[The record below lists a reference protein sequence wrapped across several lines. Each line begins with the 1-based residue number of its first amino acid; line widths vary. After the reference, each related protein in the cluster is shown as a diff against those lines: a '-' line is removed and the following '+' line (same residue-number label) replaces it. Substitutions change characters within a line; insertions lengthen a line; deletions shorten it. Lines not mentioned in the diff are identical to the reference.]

1 MDPLLSALAGLV
13 QGLTEFLPISSTAHL
28 TLFGRAFGLVDPQHP
43 EEWTA
48 YIAVLQMGTLGAV
61 IAYFRHEI
69 VSISLSFLKENV
81 VHPRSLRSQSRESS
95 MGWLVILGTVPVGI
109 IGLLLKDIIEGP
121 WTKNLIL
128 IASAQI
134 FFASLLFLAEKVSNH
149 SRDSEHIGWKDAL
162 GVGVGQAFALIP
174 GASRS
179 GSTLTAALFMG
190 LTRSDAARFSFL
202 LSIPAILLS
211 GMLEMVSIFPALT
224 PDMAGSYAA
233 GIVTAAISGYASI
246 AFLIRYLQ
254 KNSTSVF
261 IVYRILL
268 GIGLLIAILTES
280 IAP

>member
-1 MDPLLSALAGLV
+1 MDLLLSALAGLV

-28 TLFGRAFGLVDPQHP
+28 TLFGRAFDLVDPRRP

-61 IAYFRHEI
+61 IAYFRQEI
-69 VSISLSFLKENV
+69 VNISFSFLKENV
-81 VHPRSLRSQSRESS
+81 VRPRSLRSQSRESS

-128 IASAQI
+128 IACAQI
-134 FFASLLFLAEKVSNH
+134 IFALLLLLAEKIANH
-149 SRDSEHIGWKDAL
+149 TRDSGHIGWKDAL
-162 GVGVGQAFALIP
+162 GVGIGQAFALIP

-190 LTRSDAARFSFL
+190 LNRSDAARFSFL

-211 GMLEMVSIFPALT
+211 GMLELASVLPSLTLEMV
-224 PDMAGSYAA
+224 GSYSA
-233 GIVTAAISGYASI
+233 GILTAAISGYASI

-261 IVYRILL
+261 IVYRLLL
-268 GIGLLIAILTES
+268 GAGLLIAILTES
-280 IAP
+280 ITA